1 VKVLP
6 ERLEVIYEEILSLLA
21 QQRFSE
27 IKERLSSLEPADV
40 SEILSE
46 VPTPKRA
53 LLFRLLPKDLAIE
66 VFEHME
72 GSEREELL
80 NSFTDKE
87 TAEIVENMSDDDRTA
102 LFDELPAK
110 TVKKLLRHLSPEE
123 RQIANSL
130 LNYRPFSAGRIM
142 TPEFIDLKASMTA
155 QEAIQHIRKE
165 ARGKETIYTCFVTD
179 HERHLLGVVELEDLI
194 LANPETPVSVL
205 MEDDPVY
212 VTTDTD
218 QEECAQIM
226 SKYDLHALP
235 VVDREKRLVG
245 IVTFDDVLDVVEEEA
260 TEDFEKM
267 AGIQPVEDTYLNTGI
282 LALSRKR
289 FLWLLICILTEAL
302 TSSVLK
308 NYSIALER
316 VVALSFFIP
325 LLIGTGGNAGT
336 QSATLVIR
344 GMTLGEIE
352 WKNVGYVFARE
363 ILTGLLLGGTLSLL
377 AVGRAYMLGTGAGV
391 ALTVALALI
400 AVVLIGNLAGALL
413 PFVARLLRIDPA
425 IMSGP
430 FITTIVDVL
439 GLIVYFEIAEHV
451 LNL

>member
-267 AGIQPVEDTYLNTGI
+267 AGIQPVEIGR
-282 LALSRKR
+282 ASCR
-289 FLWLLICILTEAL
+289 
-302 TSSVLK
+302 
-308 NYSIALER
+308 ER
-316 VVALSFFIP
+316 V
-325 LLIGTGGNAGT
+325 
-336 QSATLVIR
+336 
-344 GMTLGEIE
+344 
-352 WKNVGYVFARE
+352 
-363 ILTGLLLGGTLSLL
+363 
-377 AVGRAYMLGTGAGV
+377 
-391 ALTVALALI
+391 
-400 AVVLIGNLAGALL
+400 
-413 PFVARLLRIDPA
+413 
-425 IMSGP
+425 
-430 FITTIVDVL
+430 
-439 GLIVYFEIAEHV
+439 
-451 LNL
+451 